1 MLVTIEDALKNFCTH
16 QIREKFEISN
26 NICKKRTFIAYID
39 IETTDNIKYRVYIAS
54 DQNFMQR
61 ISTIL
66 LEEDESDEETL
77 IDMAL
82 ETANMIVGSAKVI
95 AESEGTNPYTIGTP
109 NFEKIGDFD
118 ITCQDF
124 KTVKI
129 QNDELTIA
137 IKELNG

>member
-1 MLVTIEDALKNFCTH
+1 MLATIEEALKNFCTH
-16 QIREKFEISN
+16 QIREEFEISN
-26 NICKKRTFIAYID
+26 SICKKRTFIAYID
-39 IETTDNIKYRVYIAS
+39 IQTTDNVKHRVYIAS
-54 DQNFMQR
+54 DQNFIQR

-66 LEEDESDEETL
+66 LEEDQSDEETL

-95 AESEGTNPYTIGTP
+95 AEAENPYTIGTP

-137 IKELNG
+137 IKEING

>member
-1 MLVTIEDALKNFCTH
+1 MLATIEEALKNFCTH
-16 QIREKFEISN
+16 QIREEFEISN
-26 NICKKRTFIAYID
+26 DICKKRTFIAYID
-39 IETTDNIKYRVYIAS
+39 IVTTDDLKYRVYIAS
-54 DQNFMQR
+54 DQNFIQR

-77 IDMAL
+77 MDMTL

-95 AESEGTNPYTIGTP
+95 AEDEAKNPYTIGTP

-118 ITCQDF
+118 IFCQDF

-137 IKELNG
+137 IKEING